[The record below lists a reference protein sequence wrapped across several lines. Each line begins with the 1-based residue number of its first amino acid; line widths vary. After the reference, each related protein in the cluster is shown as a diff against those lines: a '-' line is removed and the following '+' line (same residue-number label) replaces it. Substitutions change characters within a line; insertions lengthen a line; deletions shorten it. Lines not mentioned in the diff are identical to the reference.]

1 MEKIDEDTYYLSE
14 LDQRLLGVNGSY
26 METGELKDIDV
37 MELFQDFFTRMRK
50 SDDIVAD
57 SENSSSDVARSILN
71 RERTTILSMELVA
84 LQGILHKITDTAEV
98 SDFSS

>member
-1 MEKIDEDTYYLSE
+1 
-14 LDQRLLGVNGSY
+14 

-37 MELFQDFFTRMRK
+37 MELFQDFFTRMRE
-50 SDDIVAD
+50 SDDIVAY

-71 RERTTILSMELVA
+71 RERTTILSMGLVA